1 MADPERIVTAADLE
15 ALTAQERNELV
26 DASVVLSWDDV
37 PETFRS
43 EIQAMARHLGDQRRT
58 RA

>member
-26 DASVVLSWDDV
+26 DASVVRSWDDV
-37 PETFRS
+37 PEPFRS

>member
-26 DASVVLSWDDV
+26 DASVVLSWDGV
-37 PETFRS
+37 PEPFRS

>member
-37 PETFRS
+37 PEPFRS